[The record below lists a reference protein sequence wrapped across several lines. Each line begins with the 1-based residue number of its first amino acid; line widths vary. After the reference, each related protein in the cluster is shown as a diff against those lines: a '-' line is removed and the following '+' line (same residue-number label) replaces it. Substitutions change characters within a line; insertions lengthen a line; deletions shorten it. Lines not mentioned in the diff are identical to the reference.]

1 MSLTKSLFQLEIYA
15 SDKIFFEGKAQAVNL
30 PVIGGPWMILPNHE
44 DMIAVL
50 VPGLVT
56 VRREDGVEISA
67 VVSSGMVE
75 FVNNSG
81 KVFVHSAERPEDID
95 RVRAEEAKERA
106 QERLSQKRSI
116 QEYHLNEAALSRAM
130 SRLKAASKYK

>member
-1 MSLTKSLFQLEIYA
+1 MSSENSKFELEVLA
-15 SDKIFFEGKAQAVNL
+15 SDKIFFRGPAVAVNL
-30 PVIGGPWMILPNHE
+30 PVTGGPWMILPHHE

-50 VPGLVT
+50 VPGVMMI
-56 VRREDGVEISA
+56 RQPDGTEIRA

-95 RVRAEEAKERA
+95 RVRAEEAKARA
-106 QERLSQKRSI
+106 EERLRQKRSL

-130 SRLKAASKYK
+130 SRLKATSKYR

>member
-106 QERLSQKRSI
+106 RSVSVKREVFRNTI
-116 QEYHLNEAALSRAM
+116 
-130 SRLKAASKYK
+130 